1 MTITTPEDLKT
12 QLSKGLD
19 QLLDDL
25 QREAA
30 KAIED
35 AHTRAMEIAKQIAER
50 DKELAMQQARYQE
63 RQSIIVMID
72 IELALLEERDNSSLI
87 LKDLRE
93 RISERGSYI
102 EQS

>member
-12 QLSKGLD
+12 QLSKRLD

-35 AHTRAMEIAKQIAER
+35 AHTRAMEIAQQIAER

-63 RQSIIVMID
+63 RQRIIVMID
-72 IELALLEERDNSSLI
+72 IELALLEGRDSSSLI

-93 RISERGSYI
+93 RISDRGSYI
-102 EQS
+102 E

>member
-1 MTITTPEDLKT
+1 MTVTTPEDLKT

-19 QLLDDL
+19 QLLDEL
-25 QREAA
+25 QKEAA

-50 DKELAMQQARYQE
+50 DKKLAMQQARYQE

-72 IELALLEERDNSSLI
+72 IELALLEGRDNSSLI

-93 RISERGSYI
+93 RISERGTKR
-102 EQS
+102 

>member
-25 QREAA
+25 QREAG

-63 RQSIIVMID
+63 RQRIIVMID
-72 IELALLEERDNSSLI
+72 IELALLEGRDNSSLI

-93 RISERGSYI
+93 RISERGTKR
-102 EQS
+102 